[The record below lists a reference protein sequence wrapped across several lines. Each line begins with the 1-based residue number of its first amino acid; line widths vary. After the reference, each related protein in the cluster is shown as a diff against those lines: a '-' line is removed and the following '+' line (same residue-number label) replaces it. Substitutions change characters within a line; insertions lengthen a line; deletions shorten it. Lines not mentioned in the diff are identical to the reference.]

1 MQRVGLTIAVCLAA
15 LVSVNIAA
23 SAQTLP
29 AQIWPTK
36 PIKVF
41 IPFSAG
47 SATDIIPRAVFERVS
62 AELGQPIVIENR
74 GGAGGTIAVGAV
86 VKAEPDGYTIL
97 ANSSAHTVAPSII
110 DNIPYDT
117 AKDLAAVVALGKNA
131 NILVVSPAKGWRTAA
146 DLVAAAKA
154 RPGALNY
161 ASAGVGTATHISA
174 ERFRQSAGFQA
185 THVPYRGGPEALA
198 DIFGGRVDFYYCPI
212 STALPLIRDGRLLA
226 LAASTPQRASALP
239 DVPTSLE
246 AGYANSDYTV
256 WYGVFMPAKTPRA
269 IIDRFHTTTMQV
281 IQTPAMRQKL
291 AELAVDPMPM
301 KPAEFDALVA
311 TEIKANEKLIEGAGI
326 KPN

>member
-1 MQRVGLTIAVCLAA
+1 MKRVGLIVAGIACLA
-15 LVSVNIAA
+15 LGITES
-23 SAQTLP
+23 SAQS
-29 AQIWPTK
+29 WPTK
-36 PIKVF
+36 PIKAF

-47 SATDIIPRAVFERVS
+47 SATDIIPRAVFERV
-62 AELGQPIVIENR
+62 AADLGQAIVVENR

-86 VKAEPDGYTIL
+86 VKSEPDGYTIL

-110 DNIPYDT
+110 DNLPYDT
-117 AKDLAAVVALGKNA
+117 AKDLSAVVALGKNA
-131 NILVVSPAKGWRTAA
+131 NILVVSPAKGWKTAG

-154 RPGALNY
+154 NPGTVNY
-161 ASAGVGTATHISA
+161 ASAGVGTATHVSA
-174 ERFRQSAGFQA
+174 ERFRQSAGIAA
-185 THVPYRGGPEALA
+185 THIPYRGGPEALA

-212 STALPLIRDGRLLA
+212 STALPLIREGRLLA

-269 IIDRFHTTTMQV
+269 IVDRFYATTMR
-281 IQTPAMRQKL
+281 IIETPAMQQKL

-301 KPAEFDALVA
+301 KPAELDALVE
-311 TEIKANEKLIEGAGI
+311 TEIKANEKLIKAAGL

>member
-1 MQRVGLTIAVCLAA
+1 MRRVGLIVTACLTLGFAQ
-15 LVSVNIAA
+15 A
-23 SAQTLP
+23 SAQ
-29 AQIWPTK
+29 AQSWPTK
-36 PIKVF
+36 PIKAF

-47 SATDIIPRAVFERVS
+47 SATDIIPRAVFDRVS
-62 AELGQPIVIENR
+62 ADLGQPIVVENR

-86 VKAEPDGYTIL
+86 VKAVPDGYTIL
-97 ANSSAHTVAPSII
+97 ANSSAHTVAPSIV

-117 AKDLAAVVALGKNA
+117 AKDLSAVVTLGKNA
-131 NILVVSPAKGWRTAA
+131 NILVVSPAKGWKTAA

-154 RPGALNY
+154 RPGTINY

-174 ERFRQSAGFQA
+174 ERFRQSAGFAA

-212 STALPLIRDGRLLA
+212 STALPLLRDGRLVA
-226 LAASTPQRASALP
+226 LTASTPQRASALP

-269 IIDRFHTTTMQV
+269 IIDKFHTATMKV
-281 IQTPAMRQKL
+281 IATPAMQQKL
-291 AELAVDPMPM
+291 AELAVDPMPL
-301 KPAEFDALVA
+301 KPAEIDALVES
-311 TEIKANEKLIEGAGI
+311 EIKANEQLIKAAGI